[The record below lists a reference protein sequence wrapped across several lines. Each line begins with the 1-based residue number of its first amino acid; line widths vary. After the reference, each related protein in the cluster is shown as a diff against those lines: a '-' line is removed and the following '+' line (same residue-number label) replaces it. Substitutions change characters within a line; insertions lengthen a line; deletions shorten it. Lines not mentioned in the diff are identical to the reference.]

1 MDYPR
6 DYTLSNWDINIDT
19 AFVIMPIKEEFNLS
33 LGLIYEVCDSLGIRA
48 QRADDIE
55 GQNIIM
61 SNILDGIAKSE
72 IVIVDISENNPNV
85 FYELGIAHTLRTRN
99 SVIIISR
106 EKDLS
111 RSTPFDIRHWSI
123 LHYSDNNN
131 HLFKAKLKDKISQ
144 CRKSIDTRDFITHLL
159 KNYTFEDHLI
169 SLFLETANQ
178 ISPTDLELICNIL
191 RNNISVNRCNRDSI
205 IDLNQ
210 YLTTLG
216 DYKDGLYQKITW
228 LLKYLVYTSDF
239 VLSQYIDTIKTKF
252 LQEWR
257 RDSIK
262 MDDVDYWD
270 FVSNVCCKIIEKRHK
285 DKADAIFWLTK
296 YLCNARMGRIDK
308 VRTKIEDFLL
318 NIKDEDVDNA
328 LVDLL
333 VEKNRTCKESAVDI
347 CGQKPIYKSVDNL
360 LQILQTET
368 DPHLIRS
375 CINAL
380 TRMKVKVAGPLILKW
395 MQVNRDK
402 WGEQAVSASLMHI
415 AENAL
420 QRLDLVSY
428 NQLVDLKK

>member
-6 DYTLSNWDINIDT
+6 DYTLSNWNVNMGT
-19 AFVIMPIKEEFNLS
+19 AFIIMPIKEEFNMS
-33 LGLIYEVCDSLGIRA
+33 IGLIYEVCNSLGIQA
-48 QRADDIE
+48 QRADDIA

-99 SVIIISR
+99 SVIIISK

-111 RSTPFDIRHWSI
+111 RTTPFDIRHWSI

-131 HLFKAKLKDKISQ
+131 HLFKAKLKEKISQ
-144 CRKSIDTRDFITHLL
+144 CRKAIDTRDFINHLL
-159 KNYTFEDHLI
+159 KNYTFDDHLI
-169 SLFLETANQ
+169 NSFFATASQ
-178 ISPTDLELICNIL
+178 INFTKLELICNIL
-191 RNNISVNRCNRDSI
+191 CNNISIKYCDRDSI

-216 DYKDGLYQKITW
+216 DYKNGLYQKITW
-228 LLKYLVYTSDF
+228 LLKYLIYTSDF

-262 MDDVDYWD
+262 MDDADYWD
-270 FVSNVCCKIIEKRHK
+270 FVSKVCCKIIEKRHK
-285 DKADAIFWLTK
+285 DKTDAILWLTK

-318 NIKDEDVDNA
+318 TIRDEDVDNA
-328 LVDLL
+328 LVNLL
-333 VEKNRTCKESAVDI
+333 AGKNRTCKESAVDI
-347 CGQKPIYKSVDNL
+347 CGQKPIYKSIDNL
-360 LQILQTET
+360 LQILQTES

-380 TRMKVKVAGPLILKW
+380 TRMDVKVAGPLILKW
-395 MQVNRDK
+395 MEVNRDK
-402 WGEQAVSASLMHI
+402 WGEQAVSASLMHV

-420 QRLDLVSY
+420 QRLDLESY
-428 NQLVDLKK
+428 NRLVDFKK